1 MPEWS
6 TGGPAKA
13 MSSARECS
21 NHSDVDCG
29 IFFLAGTEPK
39 QMNAVDMIIQAPE
52 LSTLLQLLQ
61 MAGLVEAIRNLRGS
75 TIFAPTNEAFA
86 KLPTAQVQLLTRPD
100 NREVLKQVLLTH
112 VVPVSAKSG
121 DLYNGQELRSLSGSL
136 LDVNI

>member
-1 MPEWS
+1 
-6 TGGPAKA
+6 
-13 MSSARECS
+13 
-21 NHSDVDCG
+21 
-29 IFFLAGTEPK
+29 
-39 QMNAVDMIIQAPE
+39 MNAVDMIIQAPE

-61 MAGLVEAIRNLRGS
+61 MAGLVDAIRNLRGS

-112 VVPVSAKSG
+112 VVPVAAKAG

-136 LDVNI
+136 LDINI